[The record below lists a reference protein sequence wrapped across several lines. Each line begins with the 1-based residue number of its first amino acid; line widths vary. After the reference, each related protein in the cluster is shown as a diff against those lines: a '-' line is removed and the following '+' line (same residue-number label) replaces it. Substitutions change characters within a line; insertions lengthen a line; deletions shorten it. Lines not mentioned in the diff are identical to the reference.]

1 MRGIGRIGVW
11 HPLFGRAP
19 AQAVRQ
25 AATAIEE
32 LGYGALWF
40 GEAPGSREAF
50 STAGILLAA
59 TKDIAIGSGIANI
72 WVRDATAM
80 ATGAMAY
87 GEAYPG
93 RFVLGIGVSHA
104 PLVTRRGHDYTRPLA
119 AMSMYLDAMD
129 VAARDL
135 PFSPD
140 PPTPRLLA
148 ALRPR
153 MLELARDRADGAH
166 PYFVPPEHTVLAR
179 KILGPGRILAP
190 EQAVVLEDDPAT
202 ARKIARAH
210 MAAYLTLPNYVNNLR
225 HLGYEEED
233 FAGGGSDRLVDA
245 IVAWGDAD
253 AVALRVRAHLDAG
266 ADHVA
271 LQPLP
276 SDLRGGVAQLTE
288 LAAVLDVRPGESP
301 GVRLER

>member
-1 MRGIGRIGVW
+1 MGIGRIGVW
-11 HPLFGRAP
+11 HSLLGRAP

-25 AATAIEE
+25 AAAEIEE

-59 TKDIAIGSGIANI
+59 TRTIAVGSGIANI

-80 ATGAMAY
+80 AAGAAAY

-104 PLVTRRGHDYTRPLA
+104 PMVTQRGHDYTRPLA
-119 AMSMYLDAMD
+119 AMSTYLDAMD
-129 VAARDL
+129 TVVRDL

-140 PPTPRLLA
+140 PPTSRLLA
-148 ALRPR
+148 ALQPR

-166 PYFVPPEHTVLAR
+166 PYFVPPEHTALAR
-179 KILGPGRILAP
+179 GILGPGPILAP
-190 EQAVVLEDDPAT
+190 EQAVVLESDPAT
-202 ARKIARAH
+202 ARKAARAH
-210 MAAYLTLPNYVNNLR
+210 MAIYLTLGNYVNNLR
-225 HLGYEEED
+225 HLGYADED

-253 AVALRVRAHLDAG
+253 AIATRVRAHLDAG

-276 SDLRGGVAQLTE
+276 PDLHGNVAQLAG
-288 LAAVLDVRPGESP
+288 LADALDVQPGKQ
-301 GVRLER
+301 G

>member
-1 MRGIGRIGVW
+1 MGIGRIGVW
-11 HPLFGRAP
+11 HSLFGRAP
-19 AQAVRQ
+19 VQAVRQ
-25 AATAIEE
+25 AATEIEE

-59 TKDIAIGSGIANI
+59 TKTISVGSGIANI

-80 ATGAMAY
+80 ATGAAAY

-104 PLVTRRGHDYTRPLA
+104 PMVTQRGHDYARPLA
-119 AMSMYLDAMD
+119 AMSTYLDAMD

-135 PFSPD
+135 PFAPD
-140 PPTPRLLA
+140 QPTPRLLA

-153 MLELARDRADGAH
+153 MLGLARNRTDGAH
-166 PYFVPPEHTVLAR
+166 PYFVPPEHTALAR
-179 KILGPGRILAP
+179 EILGPGRILAP
-190 EQAVVLEDDPAT
+190 EQAVVLESDPAT

-210 MAAYLTLPNYVNNLR
+210 MAIYLTLGNYVNNLR
-225 HLGYEEED
+225 HLGYADED
-233 FAGGGSDRLVDA
+233 FADGGSDRLVDA

-253 AVALRVRAHLDAG
+253 TVATRVRAHLDAG

-276 SDLRGGVAQLTE
+276 PDLRGGVAQLTE
-288 LAAVLDVRPGESP
+288 LAAALDVRPGK
-301 GVRLER
+301 

>member
-1 MRGIGRIGVW
+1 MGIGRIGVW

-19 AQAVRQ
+19 VQAVRQ
-25 AATAIEE
+25 AAVEIEE

-59 TKDIAIGSGIANI
+59 TRTISVGSGIANI

-80 ATGAMAY
+80 ATGAAAY

-93 RFVLGIGVSHA
+93 RFALGVGVSHA
-104 PLVTRRGHDYTRPLA
+104 PMVTQRGHDYTRPLA
-119 AMSMYLDAMD
+119 AMSAYLDTMD
-129 VAARDL
+129 IAARDL

-153 MLELARDRADGAH
+153 MLELARAKTDGAH

-179 KILGPGRILAP
+179 EILGPGRILAP
-190 EQAVVLEDDPAT
+190 EQAVVLESDPAT

-210 MAAYLTLPNYVNNLR
+210 MAIYLTLGNYVNNLR
-225 HLGYEEED
+225 HLGYADED
-233 FAGGGSDRLVDA
+233 FADGGSDRLVDA

-253 AVALRVRAHLDAG
+253 TVATRVRAHLDAG

-276 SDLRGGVAQLTE
+276 PDLRGGVAQLTE
-288 LAAVLDVRPGESP
+288 LAAALDVRPGK
-301 GVRLER
+301 